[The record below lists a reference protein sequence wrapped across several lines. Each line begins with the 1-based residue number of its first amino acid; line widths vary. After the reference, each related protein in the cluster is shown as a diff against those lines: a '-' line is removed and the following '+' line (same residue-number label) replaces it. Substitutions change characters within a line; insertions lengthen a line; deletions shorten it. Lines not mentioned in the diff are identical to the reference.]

1 MSRVL
6 SLPLLWLPLV
16 AGCAWSGGDGGAAAV
31 DAAIRS
37 GSGHGAP
44 GEAAAPSAA
53 AASQGPVDPV
63 AAAAAGASRATPAF
77 EFWRSPDFQRRFAE
91 SLLAESDHEPR
102 VTAGERDTMLA
113 ASELLSGSGDAAALQ
128 DQAIRLLQGRIG
140 RSSGAALHFMVGTLL
155 FQRDRLGEAAAA
167 YEQAVALHATFRR
180 AWKNLALVQARLG
193 NHEAA
198 LQALTRTV
206 QLGGADALTYGLLGF
221 AHAHG
226 GDHVA
231 AESAYRMAA
240 MLDPGTPD
248 YRLGLAR
255 SYFEQ
260 RRHAD
265 AAALCGAMIA
275 RYPERADLWL
285 LQANAYV
292 GMNDTRKAAE
302 NLEMVDRLGQATA
315 DSLNLLGDI
324 YVNSDLPDLATAAW
338 LRAMARDPQGRPD
351 RALRAARALA
361 ARGAHAECKR
371 LVAGIEQTY
380 GARLDD
386 AGRMEL
392 LKLRARLAVAAGAGE
407 EEVQLLEQIVQLD
420 PLDGD
425 ALILLGQYHQRRGE
439 VERAVLQFERA
450 AAISAFEADAKV
462 RHAHLLVGLGRY
474 AEALPLLR
482 RAQQVKPRDNVQQL
496 LEQVERVAGKQ

>member
-1 MSRVL
+1 MSRVH
-6 SLPLLWLPLV
+6 SLPLLWLLLV
-16 AGCAWSGGDGGAAAV
+16 AGCAWSGDGGTAAV
-31 DAAIRS
+31 DAAMRS
-37 GSGHGAP
+37 GRGDAAAP
-44 GEAAAPSAA
+44 AEAAAPTGHDP
-53 AASQGPVDPV
+53 SQGPADAV
-63 AAAAAGASRATPAF
+63 AAPTGATMAAPAF

-91 SLLAESDHEPR
+91 SLLAESDYEPR
-102 VTAGERDTMLA
+102 VTASERDTMVA
-113 ASELLSGSGDAAALQ
+113 ASELLAGQGDTAALQ

-155 FQRDRLGEAAAA
+155 FQRERLAEAAAA

-180 AWKNLALVQARLG
+180 AWKNLALVQTRLG

-221 AHAHG
+221 AHANG
-226 GDHVA
+226 DDHVA

-240 MLDPGTPD
+240 MLDPSTAD

-255 SYFEQ
+255 SYFKQ
-260 RRHAD
+260 RRYAD

-285 LQANAYV
+285 LQANAFV
-292 GMNDTRKAAE
+292 GMNDTRKAVE
-302 NLEMVDRLGQATA
+302 NLEMVDRLGQASA

-324 YVNSDLPDLATAAW
+324 YVNSDLPELATSAW
-338 LRAMARDPQGRPD
+338 LRAMAKEPQGRPD
-351 RALRAARALA
+351 RALRAAKALA
-361 ARGAHAECKR
+361 ARSAHAECKR
-371 LVAGIEQTY
+371 LVDGIERTF

-386 AGRMEL
+386 AGRKDL

-407 EEVQLLEQIVQLD
+407 EEAQVLEQIVQLD

-474 AEALPLLR
+474 SEALPLLR
-482 RAQQVKPRDNVQQL
+482 RAQQVKPRDNIQQF